1 VSRDGLDPLGPELES
16 LLQAERL
23 APSPS
28 ESLDR
33 VWARVAVSLAGGG
46 ASGQGGHG
54 GATRAVTSGA
64 WLGRHA
70 RAAVIAAFA
79 LGGASGAA
87 LVVALR
93 PAAPGR
99 VVYLEKSMAGRS
111 GQAEEIARA
120 APPAEPISPTAI
132 APSASAAVSLQ
143 PVPLPPTRPAV
154 SPSGSASSA
163 SLAAERL
170 LLDQARTA
178 LSAGDTD
185 QALASTDIHA
195 RRFAHPQLGEEREAL
210 GIQALVGGGRYDEAR
225 ARAARF
231 RATWP
236 NSLFLPAV
244 DASIAS
250 IP

>member
-1 VSRDGLDPLGPELES
+1 MSRDGLDPLGPELES

-33 VWARVAVSLAGGG
+33 VWARVTVSLAGGG

-79 LGGASGAA
+79 LGCASGAA

-120 APPAEPISPTAI
+120 APPAEPTSPTAI
-132 APSASAAVSLQ
+132 VPSASVAVSLQ
-143 PVPLPPTRPAV
+143 PVPLPPTRCVPIGLGELGVARCRAFAAR
-154 SPSGSASSA
+154 PSSHRAIRRRHGP
-163 SLAAERL
+163 
-170 LLDQARTA
+170 
-178 LSAGDTD
+178 SAGVDRHSRP
-185 QALASTDIHA
+185 AL
-195 RRFAHPQLGEEREAL
+195 
-210 GIQALVGGGRYDEAR
+210 R
-225 ARAARF
+225 APAAR
-231 RATWP
+231 
-236 NSLFLPAV
+236 
-244 DASIAS
+244 
-250 IP
+250 

>member
-1 VSRDGLDPLGPELES
+1 MSREDLEPLDAEI
-16 LLQAERL
+16 ERL
-23 APSPS
+23 LGTERRAPAPS

-33 VWARVAVSLAGGG
+33 VWKRVAISVAAGG
-46 ASGQGGHG
+46 ASGQGSPG
-54 GATRAVTSGA
+54 GAGPAVASSG
-64 WLGRHA
+64 WLGRNA
-70 RAAVIAAFA
+70 RAAVLAAFA

-93 PAAPGR
+93 PAVAAR
-99 VVYLEKSMAGRS
+99 VVYLDRPVAGRN
-111 GQAEEIARA
+111 GKAEEISGVARQ
-120 APPAEPISPTAI
+120 AEPSSLPAATS
-132 APSASAAVSLQ
+132 SASVAASLQ
-143 PVPLPPTRPAV
+143 PVPLPPVRSIA
-154 SPSGSASSA
+154 SPSSSA

-170 LLDQARTA
+170 LLDQARAA
-178 LSAGDTD
+178 LSAGNTD
-185 QALASTDIHA
+185 QALASTDLHA

-231 RATWP
+231 RAAWP

-244 DASIAS
+244 EASVAS